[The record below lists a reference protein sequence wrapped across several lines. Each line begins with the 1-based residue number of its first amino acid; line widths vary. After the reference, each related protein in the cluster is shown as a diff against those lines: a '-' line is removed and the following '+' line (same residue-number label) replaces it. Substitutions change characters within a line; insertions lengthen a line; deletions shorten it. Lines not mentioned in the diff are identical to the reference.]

1 MPRGY
6 FRRYCQVLTV
16 YPISIL
22 DQPNCR
28 AFLINIGLSLGSI
41 FLLHLSLWFQAPV
54 ALPLLALVP
63 FFLALKKT
71 ISPRTGFLLGWFFGS
86 ALWLSCIWWTASGLY
101 NMLDCPGLIAWTATL
116 LFSLWQGLPYAV
128 TGLVIGWPRYKNV
141 VPSPLFN
148 ASLLSLL
155 ILLRPSF
162 YPGDI
167 GLFLAFHPRAIQMAA
182 LGGAP
187 LILFFMLLV
196 SWMSVQVIVN
206 RSHPKTSLKQAG
218 WVLLLIALY
227 LGYGTLRI
235 NDLNKTAGQAA
246 PEDLLMATAIQPMV
260 PMTGKKG
267 IQPFGP
273 YAGVLGELVRLTE
286 QAANPASQLILW
298 PEVPAE
304 LDCQW
309 DDFTLEM
316 VNGAARLSNAPIMVS
331 CTELDFGKNKVLQ
344 IPSSKDAQKRVTQ
357 QKIDAIYNAIWL
369 VRPDKDYTPVYRK
382 IKLMPFGEQ
391 TPLRSTFPGLAA
403 AIGSELEYSAGVSAN
418 VVELAGGL
426 GVQPLICLEIGY
438 PDIPRQG
445 ISKGARAFVLMADEL
460 WFSSLGAARFQL
472 AHSIY
477 RAVEFRRPVIR
488 CTNSGLG
495 AHILQTGQILPG
507 TLTPF
512 MEKSVVT
519 DSVYCPTTITP
530 YSAVGKSWF
539 WLLVLV
545 VIVSL
550 ARGVSTTPDQGKH
563 PGR

>member
-1 MPRGY
+1 MKFHFSARKAMELMGDRNTL
-6 FRRYCQVLTV
+6 RRRQLT
-16 YPISIL
+16 
-22 DQPNCR
+22 
-28 AFLINIGLSLGSI
+28 NIGLALTSI
-41 FLLHLSLWFQAPV
+41 VLLHLSLWFQTPA
-54 ALPLLALVP
+54 ALPLLALAP
-63 FFLALKKT
+63 FFLALKRT
-71 ISPRTGFLLGWFFGS
+71 ISPKTGFLLGWFFGS

-101 NMLDCPGLIAWTATL
+101 NMLDCPTVIAWTATL

-128 TGLVIGWPRYKNV
+128 TGLVISWPRYKNV
-141 VPSPLFN
+141 VASPLFN

-155 ILLRPSF
+155 ILFRPSF

-167 GLFLAFHPRAIQMAA
+167 GLFLAFHPRAIQMAE

-196 SWMSVQVIVN
+196 SWMSVPILDLN
-206 RSHPKTSLKQAG
+206 HPKTSLKKAG
-218 WVLLLIALY
+218 WVFLLIAIG

-235 NDLNKTAGQAA
+235 NGLNKTAGQAA

-260 PMTGKKG
+260 PIGKKG
-267 IQPFGP
+267 IQTFGP
-273 YAGVLGELVRLTE
+273 HAGVLGELVRLTE

-298 PEVPAE
+298 PEVPPE

-331 CTELDFGKNKVLQ
+331 CTEFDFGNNKILE
-344 IPSSKDAQKRVTQ
+344 IPSGKSARKRVTQ
-357 QKIDAIYNAIWL
+357 QKIDAMYNAIWL
-369 VRPDKDYTPVYRK
+369 VRPDKNFTPVYRK

-391 TPLRSTFPGLAA
+391 TPFRSTFPGLAA
-403 AIGSELEYSAGVSAN
+403 AIGPELEYSAGSSAK

-426 GVQPLICLEIGY
+426 GIQPLICLEIGY

-445 ISKGARAFVLMADEL
+445 IAKGARAFALMADEL

-519 DSVYCPTTITP
+519 DSVYCPATITP
-530 YSAVGKSWF
+530 YSRVGKSWL
-539 WLLVLV
+539 WLPVLV
-545 VIVSL
+545 VIFSL
-550 ARGVSTTPDQGKH
+550 ARPGASAKSDQDRH